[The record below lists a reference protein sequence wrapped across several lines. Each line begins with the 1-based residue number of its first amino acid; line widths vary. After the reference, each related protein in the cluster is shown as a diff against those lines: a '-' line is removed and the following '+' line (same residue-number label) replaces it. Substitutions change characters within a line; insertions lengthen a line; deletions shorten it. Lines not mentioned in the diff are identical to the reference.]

1 MRYSLRTLLL
11 VITLLVVW
19 LGYHAEQIHRQR
31 AATRAIE
38 QLHGS
43 VEYDDSLGD
52 SAVRKWLAR
61 WLGRDAV
68 SNVDV
73 VYLAGATV
81 ADDDLAWLKDL
92 PRLRTVA
99 LTSSPI
105 TDAGLRHLNR
115 LTHLETVDL
124 RFTEVTDE
132 GIASLRRALPEAK
145 ILGKSD
151 IE

>member
-11 VITLLVVW
+11 VMTVLVVW
-19 LGYHAEQIHRQR
+19 LGYQAEQIHRQR
-31 AATRAIE
+31 AVVRAIE
-38 QLHGS
+38 RLHGS
-43 VEYDDSLGD
+43 VKYDDSLGN
-52 SAVRKWLAR
+52 SALRR
-61 WLGRDAV
+61 WLGRWLGREAIA
-68 SNVDV
+68 NVDA

-81 ADDDLAWLKDL
+81 ADGDLACLKEL
-92 PRLRTVA
+92 PRLRTVV

-105 TDAGLRHLNR
+105 TDAGLQHLRR
-115 LTHLETVDL
+115 LTHLETIDL

-132 GIASLRRALPEAK
+132 GIARLRRALPEAK